1 MLDVRDNDGSQAAGD
16 RIGLGSIPMILMYHG
31 VGDVAEDPYQLYVT
45 QSRFAEQMTW
55 LKQRGLRG
63 VGIGALVEAMRAGR
77 ARGLVGI
84 SFDDGYVS
92 VLESALP
99 ELLRHDFT
107 ATMFIISDRLGGTN
121 DWEHGAPVWPLMSAD
136 QVREVATAGMEI
148 GSHSATH
155 VRMSRLGADRLE
167 AEISGSRASLGQ
179 LMGAPIRGFAY
190 PWGSNDAA
198 ARHAVRDAGYDY
210 ACAVETPVTELG
222 RVALPRIIFTQRD
235 GAGRM
240 ATKQLL
246 FRPYTALIGTRRQMA
261 RTPAA
266 QAIRQR
272 VSGRPG
278 FRS

>member
-1 MLDVRDNDGSQAAGD
+1 MRYNNGAQVARD
-16 RIGLGSIPMILMYHG
+16 RIGLSSIPMILMYHG

-45 QSRFAEQMTW
+45 PSRFAEQMTW

-63 VGIGALVEAMRAGR
+63 VGIGTLVDAMQAGR
-77 ARGLVGI
+77 AHGLVGL

-99 ELLRHDFT
+99 ELVRHGFT
-107 ATMFIISDRLGGTN
+107 ATMFIISGRLGGTN
-121 DWEHGAPVWPLMSAD
+121 EWDEGPVFQLMSAD
-136 QVREVATAGMEI
+136 QVREVAAAGMEI

-155 VRMSRLGADRLE
+155 VRMSRLNGDRLE
-167 AEISGSRASLGQ
+167 AEISGSRASLGE

-198 ARHAVRDAGYDY
+198 ARRAVRDAGYDY
-210 ACAVETPVTELG
+210 ACAVETPVPELG
-222 RVALPRIIFTQRD
+222 LVALPRIVFTERD

-240 ATKQLL
+240 ATKQFL
-246 FRPYTALIGTRRQMA
+246 FRPYTVLIGTRRQMA
-261 RTPAA
+261 RSPAA
-266 QAIRQR
+266 QAVRQR
-272 VSGRPG
+272 ISGRPG